1 MITDFLERLFP
12 RGADNSRSD
21 VKRRLKLVLAHDRA
35 DLPPHLV
42 EELRKEILEVVSR
55 YVELDEGME
64 FVLENHQRSTALI
77 ANLPIR
83 RIRSMPE
90 PSPEELAKIV
100 PDLTLTEAILTED
113 SPKAESD
120 QSEPSEPP
128 KPKNE
133 SNHG

>member
-1 MITDFLERLFP
+1 MITEFLERLFP
-12 RGADNSRSD
+12 RGIDNSRSD

-35 DLPPHLV
+35 DLPPHMV

-83 RIRSMPE
+83 RIRALPE
-90 PSPEELAKIV
+90 PKPGETVQL
-100 PDLTLTEAILTED
+100 DLTLTEATLTED
-113 SPKAESD
+113 LPQTSPVKPES
-120 QSEPSEPP
+120 SKE
-128 KPKNE
+128 
-133 SNHG
+133 